1 MLPPVPPTLWFL
13 LLVGI
18 SMSNIF
24 TFAKISQKCE
34 QSGLIALFLFTSP
47 LLAWCFAKMHGQ
59 VWKAWFNQFTCQKVL
74 WSCLQ
79 SKYHSGASLNH
90 FVEMKNL
97 QEFTVSIFR
106 LGKKFYTVLMK
117 YSLTI
122 IVCSLSL
129 NMVLFTFFDLLEA
142 SPACSHFFL
151 KQLSLFRY
159 FLVSLKL
166 FLIFLWYSSW
176 LEFCILVVGVVCCS
190 IDPDKLSYSG
200 TIHFSAPRWLDFIDL
215 ETIRDK

>member
-1 MLPPVPPTLWFL
+1 MTDRETRVEIWLFGLICPRRPGPGPLMRQFRRRGHEKNGNWMLPPVPPTLWFL

-151 KQLSLFRY
+151 KQLSLFRWLS
-159 FLVSLKL
+159 FAH
-166 FLIFLWYSSW
+166 IFWCL
-176 LEFCILVVGVVCCS
+176 
-190 IDPDKLSYSG
+190 
-200 TIHFSAPRWLDFIDL
+200 
-215 ETIRDK
+215 

>member
-1 MLPPVPPTLWFL
+1 MTDRETGVEIWLFGLICPRRPGPGPLMRQFRRRGHEKNGNWMLPPVPPTLWFL

-106 LGKKFYTVLMK
+106 LGHIFGLGKKFYTVLMK

-151 KQLSLFRY
+151 KHLSLFRWLS
-159 FLVSLKL
+159 FSH
-166 FLIFLWYSSW
+166 IFWCL
-176 LEFCILVVGVVCCS
+176 
-190 IDPDKLSYSG
+190 
-200 TIHFSAPRWLDFIDL
+200 
-215 ETIRDK
+215 

>member
-1 MLPPVPPTLWFL
+1 MTDRETRVEIWLFGLICPRRPGPGPLMRQFRRRGHEKNGNWMLPPVPPTLWFL

-106 LGKKFYTVLMK
+106 LGHIFGLGKKFYTVLMK

-129 NMVLFTFFDLLEA
+129 NMVLFTFFRPARGFSSLFTFFLEA
-142 SPACSHFFL
+142 VEPF
-151 KQLSLFRY
+151 QIIELFTY
-159 FLVSLKL
+159 FLVSLK
-166 FLIFLWYSSW
+166 
-176 LEFCILVVGVVCCS
+176 
-190 IDPDKLSYSG
+190 
-200 TIHFSAPRWLDFIDL
+200 
-215 ETIRDK
+215 